1 MGVKV
6 EELLEQVIVNQLEA
20 LDNADEYTVSVED
33 VVRLMEKKNEMER
46 IEQDRLD
53 KEASRKIE
61 EDLKLKEL
69 AENKKHRLWNNAIT
83 IGTCLLYTGVTI
95 WANIDSKNFEKDF
108 THTTE
113 PGRTSTRRLLGLL
126 DKFK

>member
-1 MGVKV
+1 M
-6 EELLEQVIVNQLEA
+6 
-20 LDNADEYTVSVED
+20 
-33 VVRLMEKKNEMER
+33 NEMER
-46 IEQDRLD
+46 MEQERLD
-53 KEASRKIE
+53 KEASRKLE

-69 AENKKHRLWNNAIT
+69 AENKKDRIWKNAIT